1 MALRVWENKE
11 INLTDGEDKVLKA
24 LKRAYLNV
32 EHEVII
38 YVQSKLSTKRVDFII
53 IDANRGIAIIEVK
66 DWSES
71 YIEYVNKRIV
81 KLLNRECENP
91 NIQVKGYK
99 NILSSGLFAR
109 NFEIDEE
116 DINCSIIYTNMNKEL
131 KCSEKLK
138 ELFRKDINYLFED
151 DIKNLDINKLFDTEN
166 VCYSEE
172 DLKKIRIILFP
183 EIEIIKENEYKDVCD
198 IKALDFEQEEFAKR
212 IPLGHYM
219 VTGIPGSGKTVIL
232 LSPAIYLIK
241 ENPQWKIL
249 ILTYNKSLKKQLD
262 NKLNKISEK
271 FKDDINNRQINID
284 SIEVRHF
291 HGEISIL
298 TKGIRKPND
307 IDNNTWFN
315 EEIVEIANNKVTE
328 QYDAILIDEYQDF
341 RMNWIKLCI
350 KLCKQYK
357 DNNGNKV
364 KNIFLCGDRLQSIY
378 NNKDISWKSIGI
390 DMRGRSKFL
399 KTSYRSAKQHMQ
411 LALKFLENDDMLKS
425 EVNKFYNND
434 SGDVKLEYLYNGNI
448 EFVKGGFEFIG
459 DKIIELKEQG
469 YKNEDF
475 LILADSLQT
484 CQSIKEHSS
493 HKIKYQMQFV
503 KELNIEDIDDS
514 IILTT
519 YHSSK
524 GLEAKVVFL
533 TNMDKIFISND
544 NKDQLK
550 RKTIYVGITRASEK
564 LYIQEGN
571 GKFFNEIK
579 SIIENNYANING

>member
-219 VTGIPGSGKTVIL
+219 LTGIPGSGKTVIL
-232 LSPAIYLIK
+232 LARAIYLIK
-241 ENPQWKIL
+241 ENPEWKIL

-262 NKLNKISEK
+262 NKLNKIS
-271 FKDDINNRQINID
+271 
-284 SIEVRHF
+284 
-291 HGEISIL
+291 
-298 TKGIRKPND
+298 
-307 IDNNTWFN
+307 
-315 EEIVEIANNKVTE
+315 
-328 QYDAILIDEYQDF
+328 
-341 RMNWIKLCI
+341 
-350 KLCKQYK
+350 
-357 DNNGNKV
+357 
-364 KNIFLCGDRLQSIY
+364 
-378 NNKDISWKSIGI
+378 
-390 DMRGRSKFL
+390 
-399 KTSYRSAKQHMQ
+399 
-411 LALKFLENDDMLKS
+411 
-425 EVNKFYNND
+425 
-434 SGDVKLEYLYNGNI
+434 
-448 EFVKGGFEFIG
+448 
-459 DKIIELKEQG
+459 DKIKE
-469 YKNEDF
+469 YKN
-475 LILADSLQT
+475 SL
-484 CQSIKEHSS
+484 
-493 HKIKYQMQFV
+493 
-503 KELNIEDIDDS
+503 ELS
-514 IILTT
+514 
-519 YHSSK
+519 
-524 GLEAKVVFL
+524 
-533 TNMDKIFISND
+533 
-544 NKDQLK
+544 
-550 RKTIYVGITRASEK
+550 
-564 LYIQEGN
+564 
-571 GKFFNEIK
+571 
-579 SIIENNYANING
+579 